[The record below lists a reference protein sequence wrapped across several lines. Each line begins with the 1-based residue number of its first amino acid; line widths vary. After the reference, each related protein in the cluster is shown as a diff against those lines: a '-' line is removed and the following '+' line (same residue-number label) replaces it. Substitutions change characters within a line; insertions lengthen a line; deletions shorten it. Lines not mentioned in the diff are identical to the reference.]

1 YKLWKQ
7 ETDIAPERILRF
19 GAKDNFWEMGETGPC
34 GPCSEIHYYIG
45 DDPEKQS
52 AAGINVSD
60 QYWELWNLVFIQN
73 ERLAD
78 GSLIDLPAKHVDTGA
93 GFERI
98 VAVIQ
103 GKTSNYDT
111 DLFQPIIKEVS
122 SLAGP
127 LMLMPDG
134 SKVPKTLSVD
144 AYQRNPVPFRVI
156 ADHIRMLSFAIGDGA
171 MPANEGRGYVLRR
184 ILRRATRFGRL
195 IDLYDPFLFKLVD
208 TVCEIM
214 GEDFP
219 ELPEKLQHIKN
230 VIRAEE
236 ISFNE
241 TLDRGLNNF
250 EKIVAR
256 LSGSTISGSEAFRLY
271 DTYGF
276 PLDLTQ
282 LMARERGL
290 EVDEAGF
297 RKAMEQQKT
306 RAKAA
311 GKFQHDTRKIDWQTF
326 GEGSDSKF
334 IGYETASAN
343 AQVRRW
349 ARLESDIL
357 LVLDQTPFYAESG
370 GQVGDTGKITGDGID
385 LLVVD
390 TWKDGDRFVHQCN
403 GSFNVENAGETV
415 HCEVD
420 AARRRDIKRNH
431 TATHLMHTALKQVL
445 GDHV

>member
-1 YKLWKQ
+1 MKTSSQIRNDFVNMLKKDGHNVIPSAPLIPPKELGLLFTNAGMNQFSKYFSGEELPPDTRLGSVQKCIRVSGKHNDFEAVGFSPHHHTFFEMLGYFSFGDYFKEHAIDLGWKYYTEILGITADRLFITVYKDDDESMQIWKD
-7 ETDIAPERILRF
+7 TIGIGDDRLF
-19 GAKDNFWEMGETGPC
+19 KLDKTNFWEMGETGPC

-184 ILRRATRFGRL
+184 ILRR
-195 IDLYDPFLFKLVD
+195 
-208 TVCEIM
+208 
-214 GEDFP
+214 
-219 ELPEKLQHIKN
+219 
-230 VIRAEE
+230 
-236 ISFNE
+236 
-241 TLDRGLNNF
+241 
-250 EKIVAR
+250 
-256 LSGSTISGSEAFRLY
+256 
-271 DTYGF
+271 
-276 PLDLTQ
+276 
-282 LMARERGL
+282 
-290 EVDEAGF
+290 
-297 RKAMEQQKT
+297 
-306 RAKAA
+306 
-311 GKFQHDTRKIDWQTF
+311 
-326 GEGSDSKF
+326 
-334 IGYETASAN
+334 
-343 AQVRRW
+343 
-349 ARLESDIL
+349 
-357 LVLDQTPFYAESG
+357 
-370 GQVGDTGKITGDGID
+370 
-385 LLVVD
+385 
-390 TWKDGDRFVHQCN
+390 
-403 GSFNVENAGETV
+403 
-415 HCEVD
+415 
-420 AARRRDIKRNH
+420 
-431 TATHLMHTALKQVL
+431 
-445 GDHV
+445 